1 MGIVDVC
8 VERILKRVRLSTGIG
23 EGSPGGLILPPS
35 FEEEIE
41 GMNTPP
47 RAVEEEGE
55 ELLGHYE
62 PMASPGRLLL
72 HQDALSSFFWH
83 HARDIFRAGFYIEEN
98 DLKFMCHM
106 VVMKTYTHE
115 QFHHYCDVA
124 HQLFGG
130 RHDRLTEEA
139 LSVAWSYF
147 QLEEYRRQW
156 NSKEARLSAGI
167 FRELLPRLLRY
178 RSPGYRD
185 WVNFRV
191 RADFDA
197 ELIRYTGPGSST
209 RLEHSGID
217 MNAVL
222 LSIMEATKAKGVVE
236 EIR

>member
-1 MGIVDVC
+1 MGVVDVC

-23 EGSPGGLILPPS
+23 EGFPGGLILPPS

-62 PMASPGRLLL
+62 PMASPGRLVL

-83 HARDIFRAGFYIEEN
+83 HARDIFRTGYYIEEN

-124 HQLFGG
+124 HQLFSG

-139 LSVAWSYF
+139 LAVAWSYF

-178 RSPGYRD
+178 KSPGYRD

-197 ELIRYTGPGSST
+197 ELIRYTGPGSSA
-209 RLEHSGID
+209 RLEHSGVD

-236 EIR
+236 EIL

>member
-8 VERILKRVRLSTGIG
+8 VELVLKRVRLSTGIG
-23 EGSPGGLILPPS
+23 GGAPGGLILPPS
-35 FEEEIE
+35 VEEEIE

-47 RAVEEEGE
+47 SAVEAEGE
-55 ELLGHYE
+55 EVLGHYE
-62 PMASPGRLLL
+62 PMASPGRLVL

-83 HARDIFRAGFYIEEN
+83 HAREIFRAGYYVEEN

-106 VVMKTYTHE
+106 VVLKTYTHE
-115 QFHHYCDVA
+115 QFHHYCDVTRL
-124 HQLFGG
+124 LFGG
-130 RHDRLTEEA
+130 VYDRLTEEA
-139 LSVAWSYF
+139 LAVAWSYF
-147 QLEEYRRQW
+147 QLEEHRRQW
-156 NSKEARLSAGI
+156 NTKEARLSAGI

-185 WVNFRV
+185 WVDFRV

-209 RLEHSGID
+209 RLEHNGID

-222 LSIMEATKAKGVVE
+222 LSIMEAAKMRGVVE
-236 EIR
+236 EIW